1 MKLSA
6 LKDLYAD
13 NGPFATAY
21 LDASRTSE
29 SGAAEV
35 ERRWRALRDQ
45 LERDGA
51 GQALLERMTEHAE
64 APVDT
69 PGPCTRVIVGAGGRV
84 VLDRVLP
91 DRPMRDEASWAELPD
106 LIPMLQQQERSVPHA
121 LVSIGRG
128 GADIWVY
135 GASGSERER
144 TCVEGDTE
152 NLSKSRGGNWAH
164 RSMQART
171 EEKWGH
177 NAREVADELDRLV
190 RSHGLNLVVVAGDER
205 AAALLEREA
214 SDATR
219 PLLRRIEGSFDV
231 EGDREVMAERV
242 RDLLASAAHYG
253 AERALQTFEQER
265 GRHGA
270 AAEGIGGVVD
280 ALRRAQVATL
290 LVGPTLGAEGREIH
304 VSDDPM
310 MLAVRDDDLADLGAE
325 HVRSAPAGAAILR
338 AAVASDADVMT
349 VESDGALRDGVAAL
363 LRYSDPSTVTA

>member
-1 MKLSA
+1 MNLSG
-6 LKDLYAD
+6 LKDIYAEQ
-13 NGPFATAY
+13 GPFATAY

-35 ERRWRALRDQ
+35 ERRWRALREQ
-45 LERDGA
+45 LDRDGA
-51 GQALLERMTEHAE
+51 SEELLDRMTERAE

-69 PGPCTRVIVGAGGRV
+69 PGPCTRVIVGAGSRV

-91 DRPMRDEASWAELPD
+91 DRPAREDASWAGLPD
-106 LIPMLQQQERSVPHA
+106 LMPMLQQQARSVPHA
-121 LVSIGRG
+121 LVSLGRG
-128 GADIWVY
+128 RADIWVY

-144 TCVEGDTE
+144 TSVEGDTE
-152 NLSKSRGGNWAH
+152 NLSKTRGGNWAH

-190 RSHGLNLVVVAGDER
+190 RSHGLELVVVAGDDR
-205 AAALLEREA
+205 ATALLEEEA
-214 SDATR
+214 SEITR

-231 EGDREVMAERV
+231 EGDREAMAERV
-242 RDLLASAAHYG
+242 RDVLASVADRG
-253 AERALQTFEQER
+253 ARAALQTFEQER

-290 LVGPTLGAEGREIH
+290 LVGPALGADGREIH
-304 VSDDPM
+304 VSDDPTI
-310 MLAVRDDDLADLGAE
+310 LAVRDDDLADLGAE
-325 HVRSAPAGAAILR
+325 HVRSAPAAAAILR
-338 AAVASDADVMT
+338 AAVASDADVLT
-349 VESDGALRDGVAAL
+349 VDSNGGLRDDVAAL
-363 LRYSDPSTVTA
+363 LRYSDPSTVSA